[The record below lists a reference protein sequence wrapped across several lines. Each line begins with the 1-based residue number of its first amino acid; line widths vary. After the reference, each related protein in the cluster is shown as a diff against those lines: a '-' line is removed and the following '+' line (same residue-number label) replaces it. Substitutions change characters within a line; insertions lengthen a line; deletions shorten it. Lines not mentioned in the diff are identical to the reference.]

1 MALTEN
7 ERRTLVRMIEAG
19 EEIPGVWRRR
29 LFPEAPHSVEI
40 GKEYRLEYAGK
51 MKRQHQIRMD
61 KLIFDQ
67 LEHGIR

>member
-1 MALTEN
+1 
-7 ERRTLVRMIEAG
+7 
-19 EEIPGVWRRR
+19 VWRRR